1 MTPHGFIDRTEVSLT
16 RPQEVMVRRLY
27 SQELLDTTTLEH
39 ITYYSDGLRV
49 KGYIA
54 YPRTPGSYPVI
65 LWNRGGSGD
74 RGALDNLTAHL
85 ILSSTAQ
92 WGYVLMGTEYRGN
105 MGSEGTEDWGGRDA
119 DDALNL
125 LDLAG
130 EIEGADSSRVG
141 IEGASRGGMTTY
153 RILARDHRFKCA
165 VVHAGISDLFG
176 MVETRDDFARFIDKQ
191 FGSLTPDERT
201 RELSSRS
208 AIYLAGKF
216 SASCPIL
223 LLHGTSDRVVPR
235 SQSEALAKEL
245 ERYRIPHELVMIKG
259 GGHVALKDGSYREID
274 RLRQDWYARYLQKGS
289 T

>member
-1 MTPHGFIDRTEVSLT
+1 MTPRGIIDCTEVRLT
-16 RPQEVMVRRLY
+16 RPQEIMVRRLY
-27 SQELLDTTTLEH
+27 SDGLLDTTSLDQ
-39 ITYYSDGLRV
+39 ITYYSDGLHV

-54 YPRTPGSYPVI
+54 RPKAPGSYPVI

-92 WGYVLMGTEYRGN
+92 WGYVLLGTEYRGN
-105 MGSEGTEDWGGRDA
+105 MGSEGTEDWGGKDA

-125 LDLAG
+125 LDLAD
-130 EIEGADSSRVG
+130 EIEGADTSRVA

-165 VVHAGISDLFG
+165 VVHAGITDLFG
-176 MVETRDDFARFIDKQ
+176 MVEAREDFARFIDKQ

-201 RELSSRS
+201 HELSSRS
-208 AIYLAGKF
+208 AIYFADRFPK
-216 SASCPIL
+216 SCPIL
-223 LLHGTSDRVVPR
+223 LLHGTADRVVPQ
-235 SQSEALAKEL
+235 SQSKSLAKEL
-245 ERYRIPHELVMIKG
+245 DRHQIPHELVMIEG

-274 RLRQDWYARYLQKGS
+274 RHRRRWYDRYLKNSFG
-289 T
+289 